1 MFDDIIADMNSNKNL
16 HPVVAGL
23 FIRSQRLNIS
33 LIFVTQS
40 YFSIPKDVRLNTTHF
55 FIRKITEK

>member
-1 MFDDIIADMNSNKNL
+1 MFDDIIADIISNKNL
-16 HPVVAGL
+16 HPVVTEL
-23 FIRSQRLNIS
+23 FIRSQTLNIS

-40 YFSIPKDVRLNTTHF
+40 YFPIPKDVRLNTTHF

>member
-1 MFDDIIADMNSNKNL
+1 MFDDIIADMISNKNL
-16 HPVVAGL
+16 HPVVTEL
-23 FIRSQRLNIS
+23 FITSQRLNIS

-40 YFSIPKDVRLNTTHF
+40 YFPIPKDVRLNTTHF